1 MKRIMAMLMASCML
15 VVGSFPLVAC
25 AATVDT
31 ADDTS
36 NEMIKRFVDDAYAVV
51 VDSEG
56 NVIENL
62 DVDITF
68 SEVSSQRNAGTT
80 YTMTARATKT
90 DSDATDPKDGVTAE
104 GTITWN
110 DIFGTTN
117 LLVSVS
123 GRWIVGDE
131 TVSDPSVRYGA
142 RDTQNTLLASFEK
155 VPILDEDYDFGYEPK
170 NCTGYLFY
178 LRTAAKIDAT
188 DNYIYL
194 YVQTSAGT

>member
-1 MKRIMAMLMASCML
+1 MRKLIAMLIALCML
-15 VVGSFPLVAC
+15 VSVFPLSAC

-31 ADDTS
+31 TD
-36 NEMIKRFVDDAYAVV
+36 NEIIARLVDDAYAVV
-51 VDSEG
+51 VDEDG

-62 DVDITF
+62 DVDITI
-68 SEVSSQRNAGTT
+68 SEVSNQRDAGTT

-90 DSDATDPKDGVTAE
+90 DSDASDPKDGVTAE

-123 GRWIVGDE
+123 GKWIVGDE

-142 RDTQNTLLASFEK
+142 RDTENTLLQSFEK
-155 VPILDEDYDFGYEPK
+155 TPTLDADYDFGYEPK

-194 YVQTSAGT
+194 YVQTSAFT